1 VGLALLVEE
10 MHPGQVSIFGTLIA
24 AYGVGNL
31 AGAIGIGSVRR
42 RHPELWIYGGLI
54 WLGIGFMVLSGARD
68 MNVLHGVIAITAMGG
83 PVNDLPFVDL
93 AQTHYRPEEL
103 AGIFRMKVILDSLI
117 TLVFFAVSPWA
128 FQVLGV
134 RTVLAICGVAM
145 MLSGIGS
152 GFARFWVESRR
163 GPPDT
168 V

>member
-1 VGLALLVEE
+1 
-10 MHPGQVSIFGTLIA
+10 
-24 AYGVGNL
+24 
-31 AGAIGIGSVRR
+31 
-42 RHPELWIYGGLI
+42 
-54 WLGIGFMVLSGARD
+54 
-68 MNVLHGVIAITAMGG
+68 
-83 PVNDLPFVDL
+83 VDL

-152 GFARFWVESRR
+152 AFARFWVEFRQGR
-163 GPPDT
+163 QDT